1 MSNPTGTMVG
11 GMEMDSRDYWQMFME
26 TGAPE
31 LYLLYQNARKME
43 RAHVL
48 EDRGTGSSGYSLQ

>member
-1 MSNPTGTMVG
+1 
-11 GMEMDSRDYWQMFME
+11 MDSKDYWQMFME

-43 RAHVL
+43 INHVL
-48 EDRGTGSSGYSLQ
+48 EDRGTGSPGYSLQ